1 MKNTTIV
8 KIVYET
14 PLVIP
19 RDLLDSGITP
29 DELFLLLRVF
39 QLNLDKISYS
49 FTNLSKWLPFG
60 RNKTYELIKS
70 LITKGYVYQEQTR
83 TDKGR
88 FSKTIY
94 YFTLVK
100 GQFTYENQRTKKDN
114 TEDFITDY
122 YAKLKDEFE
131 SSQNGSL

>member
-19 RDLLDSGITP
+19 RELLDSDITP

-39 QLNLDKISYS
+39 QLNIDKISYS
-49 FTNLSKWLPFG
+49 LPNLSKWLPFG

-114 TEDFITDY
+114 TEEFITDY
-122 YAKLKDEFE
+122 YAKLKEEFE
-131 SSQNGSL
+131 SSQNGSI